1 MKILV
6 VQDFLRS
13 GGTER
18 QSVLLASS
26 FARAGHDTTLITFR
40 PGGALHPSEAIEGLE
55 IRSLQNRDAKLDWWA
70 PGLIRRAKSLAP
82 DIVLCMGRMANCYG
96 GSLQRALPQAA
107 VISTLRT
114 GKALPWAFRRSLHHT
129 RHIIANSRAAEEHL
143 IHQHQIPANR
153 ISVIANAL
161 VFGPADATPDPEERE
176 HLREQHGASAT
187 DLVMLCVAMFRPE
200 KNQIALIEMAA
211 KLPTDFPGQLWLA
224 GEGVA
229 LEACRQR
236 VDELNLGDRVKFVG
250 WHTDPRPLY
259 RAADLVVHASKRESL
274 SNFLI
279 EAQAHGLPVVACT
292 ARGVDE
298 TFIDGESGHLMP
310 QDNPEDFAGTVTS
323 ICADRDRLQSMGKR
337 GRANALARFSA
348 EAQIKAHLDLFEKL
362 SSLPS
367 SA

>member
-26 FARAGHDTTLITFR
+26 FAHAGHATTLVTFR
-40 PGGALHPSEAIEGLE
+40 PGGALQPTEPITGLE
-55 IRSLQNRDAKLDWWA
+55 IRSLQGRDTKLDWWA
-70 PGLIRRAKSLAP
+70 PGLIRRSKSLAP

-96 GSLQRALPQAA
+96 GSLQKALPQAA

-114 GKALPWAFRRSLHHT
+114 GKALPWAFRRSLSQT

-143 IHQHQIPANR
+143 MQKHQVTNDR
-153 ISVIANAL
+153 ISVLANAL
-161 VFGPADATPDPEERE
+161 VFGPADDASDPNERA
-176 HLREQHGASAT
+176 HLRAQQGALPA
-187 DLVMLCVAMFRPE
+187 DFVLLCVAMFRPE

-211 KLPTDFPGQLWLA
+211 KLPADFPGQLWLA

-229 LEACRQR
+229 LETCRER
-236 VDELNLGDRVKFVG
+236 ADELNLGDRVKFVG

-259 RAADLVVHASKRESL
+259 RAADVAVHASKRESL

-298 TFIDGESGHLMP
+298 TFIDGVSGHLMP
-310 QDNPEDFAGTVTS
+310 QDNPRQFAETVTRV
-323 ICADRDRLQSMGKR
+323 CADRDRLHAMGESGR
-337 GRANALARFSA
+337 GHALAQFSP